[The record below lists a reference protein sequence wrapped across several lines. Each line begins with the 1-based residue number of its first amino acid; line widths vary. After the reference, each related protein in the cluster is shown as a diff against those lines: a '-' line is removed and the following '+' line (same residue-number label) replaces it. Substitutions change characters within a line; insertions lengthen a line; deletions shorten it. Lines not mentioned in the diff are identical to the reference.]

1 MEKAIDKRTAD
12 EVIESIKLKTKGKSR
27 IAKNNSGNLIGVYN
41 FLWGDFFPVMEK
53 PANESWQ
60 PATVFIGI
68 PESDWIESK

>member
-1 MEKAIDKRTAD
+1 MEKAIDNRTAG
-12 EVIESIKLKTKGKSR
+12 EVIAAMKLKTKSR

-68 PESDWIESK
+68 PEIDWIESK